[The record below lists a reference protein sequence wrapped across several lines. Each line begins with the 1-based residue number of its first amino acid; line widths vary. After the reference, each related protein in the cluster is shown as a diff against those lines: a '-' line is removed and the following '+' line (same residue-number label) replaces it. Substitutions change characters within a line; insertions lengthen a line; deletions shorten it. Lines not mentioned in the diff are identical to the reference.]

1 MLLAARYLSPLMRHH
16 RPAADREGS
25 PQPDAADGRAAIVD
39 PVPKT
44 RHVVDIDPTATADLR
59 GVRRLLRTK
68 RRVELAELA
77 RPGARSISDEVRSFA
92 TIGVASTVAYVVLFT
107 ALRSVATAAVAN
119 AVALVVTAIGNT
131 AANRRLTFRIT
142 GRETMLRD
150 QAAGLAA
157 FGLAIAITTGAV
169 GLLERVAPNPG
180 RALETVALVA
190 ANGLAT
196 VARFVLLR
204 TWISARPSHPTTYDQ
219 LEGSL
224 S

>member
-1 MLLAARYLSPLMRHH
+1 MLLATRHLPPLIRHD
-16 RPAADREGS
+16 RPAADREG
-25 PQPDAADGRAAIVD
+25 PPRPAAADGRATTGGPA
-39 PVPKT
+39 
-44 RHVVDIDPTATADLR
+44 
-59 GVRRLLRTK
+59 
-68 RRVELAELA
+68 
-77 RPGARSISDEVRSFA
+77 ARSIWDEVSSFA
-92 TIGVASTVAYVVLFT
+92 TIGVASTVAYVVLFA
-107 ALRSVATAAVAN
+107 ALRSIATAAVAN

-142 GRETMLRD
+142 GRETLLRD

-157 FGLAIAITTGAV
+157 FGLALAITTGAV
-169 GLLERVAPNPG
+169 GLLERLAPNLG
-180 RALETVALVA
+180 RALEIAVLVA

-204 TWISARPSHPTTYDQ
+204 TWISARRSHSATYDE

>member
-1 MLLAARYLSPLMRHH
+1 MLLATRHPSALIRHH

-39 PVPKT
+39 AVP
-44 RHVVDIDPTATADLR
+44 AGL
-59 GVRRLLRTK
+59 G
-68 RRVELAELA
+68 
-77 RPGARSISDEVRSFA
+77 RPSARSIADEVRSFA
-92 TIGVASTVAYVVLFT
+92 TIGVASTLAYVVLFT

-150 QAAGLAA
+150 QAAGLVA
-157 FGLAIAITTGAV
+157 FGLALAITTGAV

-180 RALETVALVA
+180 RALEIVILVA

-196 VARFVLLR
+196 VVRFVLLR
-204 TWISARPSHPTTYDQ
+204 TWIWGPSHSTTYDQ
-219 LEGSL
+219 PEGSM

>member
-1 MLLAARYLSPLMRHH
+1 MLLATRHLPSLIRHH

-25 PQPDAADGRAAIVD
+25 PRPDAADGRAAIVE
-39 PVPKT
+39 PGPK
-44 RHVVDIDPTATADLR
+44 P
-59 GVRRLLRTK
+59 
-68 RRVELAELA
+68 
-77 RPGARSISDEVRSFA
+77 RPEARSISDEVSSFA
-92 TIGVASTVAYVVLFT
+92 IIGVASTLAYIVFFT
-107 ALRSVATAAVAN
+107 ALRLIATATVSN
-119 AVALVVTAIGNT
+119 AIALVGTAIGNT

-157 FGLAIAITTGAV
+157 FGLALAITTGAV
-169 GLLERVAPNPG
+169 GLLERLAPNPG
-180 RALETVALVA
+180 RALEIVVLVA

-196 VARFVLLR
+196 VARFVLMR
-204 TWISARPSHPTTYDQ
+204 TWISGRRSHPTTYDE

>member
-1 MLLAARYLSPLMRHH
+1 MLLATRHLPPLIRHH
-16 RPAADREGS
+16 RPAAGREGS
-25 PQPDAADGRAAIVD
+25 PQPDAADGRAAIVN
-39 PVPKT
+39 PVP
-44 RHVVDIDPTATADLR
+44 PGL
-59 GVRRLLRTK
+59 G
-68 RRVELAELA
+68 
-77 RPGARSISDEVRSFA
+77 RPVARSIWDEVRSFA
-92 TIGVASTVAYVVLFT
+92 TIGVASTLAYVVLFT

-157 FGLAIAITTGAV
+157 FGLALAITTGAV

-180 RALETVALVA
+180 RALEIVVLVA

-204 TWISARPSHPTTYDQ
+204 TWISGRRSHPTTYDE

>member
-1 MLLAARYLSPLMRHH
+1 MLLATRHFPPLIRHH

-25 PQPDAADGRAAIVD
+25 PRPAAAGGRAATGG
-39 PVPKT
+39 PGPK
-44 RHVVDIDPTATADLR
+44 P
-59 GVRRLLRTK
+59 
-68 RRVELAELA
+68 
-77 RPGARSISDEVRSFA
+77 RPEARSISDEASSFA
-92 TIGVASTVAYVVLFT
+92 IIGVASTLAYVVLFT
-107 ALRSVATAAVAN
+107 ALRLVATAAVAN

-157 FGLAIAITTGAV
+157 FGLALAITTGAV
-169 GLLERVAPNPG
+169 GLLERLAPNPG
-180 RALETVALVA
+180 RALEIVVLVA

-196 VARFVLLR
+196 VARFVLMR
-204 TWISARPSHPTTYDQ
+204 TWISGRRSHPTTYDE
-219 LEGSL
+219 LEGSM

>member
-1 MLLAARYLSPLMRHH
+1 MLLATRHPSALIRHH

-39 PVPKT
+39 AVP
-44 RHVVDIDPTATADLR
+44 AGL
-59 GVRRLLRTK
+59 G
-68 RRVELAELA
+68 
-77 RPGARSISDEVRSFA
+77 RPSARSIADEVRSFA
-92 TIGVASTVAYVVLFT
+92 TIGVASTLAYVVLFT
-107 ALRSVATAAVAN
+107 ALRSVATAAVSN
-119 AVALVVTAIGNT
+119 AVALLVTAIGNT

-150 QAAGLAA
+150 QAAGLVA
-157 FGLAIAITTGAV
+157 FGLALAITTGAV

-180 RALETVALVA
+180 RALEIVILVA

-196 VARFVLLR
+196 VVRFVLLR
-204 TWISARPSHPTTYDQ
+204 TWIWGPSHSTTYDQ
-219 LEGSL
+219 PEGSM

>member
-1 MLLAARYLSPLMRHH
+1 MLLATRHPSALIRHH

-39 PVPKT
+39 PVPAG
-44 RHVVDIDPTATADLR
+44 P
-59 GVRRLLRTK
+59 G
-68 RRVELAELA
+68 
-77 RPGARSISDEVRSFA
+77 RPAARSIADEVRSFA
-92 TIGVASTVAYVVLFT
+92 TIGVASTLAYIVLFT
-107 ALRSVATAAVAN
+107 ALRSVATASVAN
-119 AVALVVTAIGNT
+119 AFALVVTAIGNT

-150 QAAGLAA
+150 QAAGLVA
-157 FGLAIAITTGAV
+157 FGLALAITTGAV

-180 RALETVALVA
+180 RALEIVILVA

-204 TWISARPSHPTTYDQ
+204 TWIWGPSHSTTYDQ
-219 LEGSL
+219 PEGSM

>member
-1 MLLAARYLSPLMRHH
+1 MLLATRHPSALIRHH

-39 PVPKT
+39 AVP
-44 RHVVDIDPTATADLR
+44 AGL
-59 GVRRLLRTK
+59 G
-68 RRVELAELA
+68 
-77 RPGARSISDEVRSFA
+77 RPSARSIADEVRSFA
-92 TIGVASTVAYVVLFT
+92 TIGVASTLAYVVLFT
-107 ALRSVATAAVAN
+107 ALRSVATAAVSN
-119 AVALVVTAIGNT
+119 AVALLVTAIGNT

-150 QAAGLAA
+150 QAAGLVA
-157 FGLAIAITTGAV
+157 FGLALAITTGAV

-180 RALETVALVA
+180 RALEIVILVA

-196 VARFVLLR
+196 VVRFVLLR
-204 TWISARPSHPTTYDQ
+204 TWIWGPSHSTTYDQ
-219 LEGSL
+219 FEGSM

>member
-1 MLLAARYLSPLMRHH
+1 MLLATRHPSALIRHH

-39 PVPKT
+39 AVP
-44 RHVVDIDPTATADLR
+44 AGL
-59 GVRRLLRTK
+59 G
-68 RRVELAELA
+68 
-77 RPGARSISDEVRSFA
+77 RPSARSIADEVRSFA

-150 QAAGLAA
+150 QAAGLGA
-157 FGLAIAITTGAV
+157 FGLALAITTGAV

-180 RALETVALVA
+180 RALEIVVLVA

-204 TWISARPSHPTTYDQ
+204 TWISGRRSHPTTYDE

>member
-1 MLLAARYLSPLMRHH
+1 MLLATRNLPRLIREH

-25 PQPDAADGRAAIVD
+25 PRPDAADGRAATVD
-39 PVPKT
+39 PVPG
-44 RHVVDIDPTATADLR
+44 P
-59 GVRRLLRTK
+59 
-68 RRVELAELA
+68 
-77 RPGARSISDEVRSFA
+77 RPAARSISDEVRSFA
-92 TIGVASTVAYVVLFT
+92 TIGVASTLAYVVLFT
-107 ALRSVATAAVAN
+107 ALRSVASAAAAN

-157 FGLAIAITTGAV
+157 FGLALAITTGAV
-169 GLLERVAPNPG
+169 GLLERATPNPG
-180 RALETVALVA
+180 RAVEIVVLVA

-204 TWISARPSHPTTYDQ
+204 TWISPRPSHPTTYDQ

>member
-1 MLLAARYLSPLMRHH
+1 MLLATRHPSALIRNH

-39 PVPKT
+39 AVP
-44 RHVVDIDPTATADLR
+44 AGL
-59 GVRRLLRTK
+59 G
-68 RRVELAELA
+68 
-77 RPGARSISDEVRSFA
+77 RPSARSIADEVRSFA
-92 TIGVASTVAYVVLFT
+92 TIGVASTLAYVVLFT
-107 ALRSVATAAVAN
+107 ALRSVATAAVSN
-119 AVALVVTAIGNT
+119 AVALLVTAIGNT

-150 QAAGLAA
+150 QAAGLVA
-157 FGLAIAITTGAV
+157 FGLALAITTGAV

-180 RALETVALVA
+180 RALEIVILVA

-196 VARFVLLR
+196 VVRFVLLR
-204 TWISARPSHPTTYDQ
+204 TWIWGPSHSTTYDQ
-219 LEGSL
+219 PEGSM